1 MKRIFKPLKPTL
13 MVRHVT
19 ELSPEFLNDWGIKGL
34 ILDLDNTLVPYKSNE
49 TASEI
54 QEWVQAM
61 HASDVKLYMVSNA
74 LHERVDYWVK
84 KFLFPGVGLAA
95 KPLPKFFRRALR
107 ALDLPPEEV
116 AMVGDQLFT
125 DVLGGNLAGMRTVMV
140 TPLSDNALPHTK
152 VTRKL
157 ERLVLHFLKENA
169 R

>member
-1 MKRIFKPLKPTL
+1 
-13 MVRHVT
+13 MVRDVT
-19 ELSPEFLNDWGIKGL
+19 ELSPDFLQEWDIKGL

-49 TASEI
+49 TAPEI
-54 QEWVQAM
+54 QDWVKCM

-74 LHERVDYWVK
+74 LHERVDYWVRE
-84 KFLFPGVGLAA
+84 FLFPGVGLAA
-95 KPLPKFFRRALR
+95 KPFPKFFRRALK
-107 ALDLPPEEV
+107 ALGLPPEQV

-140 TPLSDNALPHTK
+140 SPLSDNALPHTK